1 MNTGFQD
8 FKNKELTDRIIRV
21 LNNVYNTLGYGFI
34 EKAYDNYR
42 R

>member
-1 MNTGFQD
+1 MNTDFQD

-21 LNNVYNTLGYGFI
+21 FNNVYNTLGYGFI
-34 EKAYDNYR
+34 EKVYDNYR